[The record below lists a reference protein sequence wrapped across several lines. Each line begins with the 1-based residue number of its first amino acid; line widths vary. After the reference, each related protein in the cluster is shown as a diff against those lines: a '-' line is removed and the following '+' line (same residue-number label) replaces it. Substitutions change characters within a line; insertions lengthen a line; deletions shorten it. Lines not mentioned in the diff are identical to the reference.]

1 MPSSRRDFLRRSLC
15 AGIGAAGASSLI
27 GDLTHVAAL
36 TPQSS
41 DYKALVCVFLFGGN
55 DASNTLVPYSQTDYT
70 AYARARGNLALARD
84 TLLPVT
90 PLTRDGRDFALHA
103 SLTEMQALF
112 AQRKLAIVSNVGPL
126 LAPTTR
132 QQYLNES
139 VPLPPQLFSH
149 NDQQVHWQTS
159 RPDEIAKTGWG
170 GRMAD
175 AVNALNTNAQISMS
189 VSLTGSNIY
198 QVGGQVL
205 PYMISSGGAP
215 SLWYYNEAWG
225 NPETL
230 VTKSMLE
237 APYANVMERSYR
249 DTFKRALDNSI
260 RLNAVLSSAPRLTT
274 VFSDRINLSK
284 QLSMV
289 AKLIS
294 VRGQLGLKRQIFF
307 CSADGY
313 DTHGDQITPH
323 ANLLRELSQSLN
335 SFYQATVELGVA
347 SQVTT
352 FTASDFGRTYKS
364 NGKGSDHGW
373 GGHQL
378 VLGGAVKGGEIY
390 GRVPVLQIDG
400 PDDSGDGRWIP
411 TIAVDEYSATLAR
424 WFGVGQSDLP
434 AVLPNIGRFAR
445 TDLGFMQ

>member
-1 MPSSRRDFLRRSLC
+1 MSSRREFLRHSLC
-15 AGIGAAGASSLI
+15 AAAGASSASSLI
-27 GDLTHVAAL
+27 GSLTGVAAL

-55 DASNTLVPYSQTDYT
+55 DASNTLVPYSQTDYS
-70 AYARARGNLALARD
+70 AYATARRNLALARE
-84 TLLPVT
+84 TLLPIT
-90 PLTRDGRDFALHA
+90 PATGDGRDFALHA
-103 SLTEMQALF
+103 SLTEVRSLF
-112 AQRKLAIVSNVGPL
+112 AAKKLALVSNVGPL

-132 QQYLNES
+132 QQYLSES

-149 NDQQVHWQTS
+149 NDQQTHWQTG

-175 AVNALNTNAQISMS
+175 AVNALNANAQISMS
-189 VSLTGSNIY
+189 VSLTGTNVF
-198 QVGGQVL
+198 QVGAQVM
-205 PYMISSGGAP
+205 PYMISPGGAP

-225 NPETL
+225 NPETR
-230 VTKSMLE
+230 VTKAMLE
-237 APYANVMERSYR
+237 APYANVMERGYR
-249 DTFKRALDNSI
+249 DIFKRALDNSI
-260 RLNAVLSSAPRLTT
+260 KVNAVLKSAPTLTT
-274 VFSDRINLSK
+274 VFPDKIELSK
-284 QLSMV
+284 QLAMV

-294 VRGQLGLKRQIFF
+294 VRNELGLKRQIFF

-313 DTHGDQITPH
+313 DTHGEQVETH
-323 ANLLRELSQSLN
+323 ARLLRELSQSLN
-335 SFYQATVELGVA
+335 AFYQATVEMGVA

-352 FTASDFGRTYKS
+352 FTSSDFGRTYKS

-373 GGHQL
+373 GGHQI

-390 GRVPVLQIDG
+390 GKVPVLQING

-424 WFGVGQSDLP
+424 WFGVSQGDLP
-434 AVLPNIGRFAR
+434 TVLPNIGRFAR

>member
-1 MPSSRRDFLRRSLC
+1 MSSRRQFLKDSFC
-15 AGIGAAGASSLI
+15 AAIGAASAASLI
-27 GDLTHVAAL
+27 GDLTGVAAL

-55 DASNTLVPYSQTDYT
+55 DSSNTLVPYSQSDYN
-70 AYARARGNLALARD
+70 AYASARGILALPRN
-84 TLLPVT
+84 TLLPIT
-90 PLTRDGRDFALHA
+90 PETSDGRSFALHP
-103 SLTEMQALF
+103 SLPELQSLF
-112 AQRKLAIVSNVGPL
+112 AQKKLGIVANVGPL

-170 GRMAD
+170 GRLAD

-189 VSLTGSNIY
+189 VSLTGTNIY
-198 QVGGQVL
+198 QVGADVF
-205 PYMISSGGAP
+205 PYMVSPNGAP

-225 NPETL
+225 NPETV
-230 VTKSMLE
+230 VTKSMLQ
-237 APYANVMERSYR
+237 APYSNVLEKAYR

-260 RLNAVLSSAPRLTT
+260 KVNAVLNNAPALTT
-274 VFSDRINLSK
+274 TFPANNDLAK
-284 QLSMV
+284 QLAMI

-294 VRGQLGLKRQIFF
+294 VRQALGLKRQIFF
-307 CSADGY
+307 CSADGF
-313 DTHGDQITPH
+313 DTHGEQLTTH
-323 ANLLRELSQSLN
+323 ATLLRNVSQAMN
-335 SFYQATVELGVA
+335 AFYNATVELGVA

-373 GGHQL
+373 GAYHF
-378 VLGGAVKGGEIY
+378 VMGGAVKGGDIY
-390 GRVPVLQIDG
+390 GKIPVLQVSG
-400 PDDSGDGRWIP
+400 PDDSSDGRWIP
-411 TIAVDEYSATLAR
+411 TIAVDEYSATFAK
-424 WFGVGQSDLP
+424 WFGVSQSDLST
-434 AVLPNIGRFAR
+434 VLPNIGRFAR
-445 TDLGFMQ
+445 TDLGFLI